1 MKVFEITSGFIAA
14 VVIALGVY
22 SYVND
27 TKVEEEPVVKN
38 QVANIQA
45 TEWFVYDAGSPSNE
59 TQATTPENY
68 RPLASDDLSEL
79 CEGSDVICAVNV
91 PAQPAPNQ
99 NLPDFTDMAAQNTVA
114 EIEKHF
120 DEQNQDP
127 INTNLIR
134 LKLE

>member
-1 MKVFEITSGFIAA
+1 MKVFELTSGFIAA

-59 TQATTPENY
+59 TQATTPEDV
-68 RPLASDDLSEL
+68 RPLASDDLNQL
-79 CEGSDVICAVNV
+79 CEGADDNCAVNV

-99 NLPDFTDMAAQNTVA
+99 NLPDFSSMGAQSTIA
-114 EIEKHF
+114 ETEKHF